1 MLKKDTAFSPTF
13 YCLKWKWPCCCFFFL
28 SLSVGEST
36 CSLKLKYNSPVSE
49 FVTGRVFL
57 VFKGVSQVVV
67 VFSIT

>member
-1 MLKKDTAFSPTF
+1 MEMAL
-13 YCLKWKWPCCCFFFL
+13 LLLFFL